1 MEEFG
6 KNSSI
11 QKTPT
16 PGSKIIIHFS
26 YILNDIKKDNEKME
40 LLCKNHNSHNNNIK
54 LISYDEIAN
63 SFYIFLEKKQNY
75 NYNDFEE
82 NENEKFTNNEL
93 NNIIYDYIR
102 YYDGE
107 GWIFLEDDEY
117 IFINDEL
124 TLDKLEVM
132 IKVTIRRSERLYIK
146 NQINNFNKEINR
158 INKKFEI
165 NNDNNPISE
174 MNFNLIVLTANPLMD
189 GENELRTMNDFNNIT
204 SAIYKLLSEQDY
216 LTYADFQ
223 PLTLNSFKEVIL
235 NEKKRPDILH
245 LICKS
250 TYIIPHKT
258 TNKQTKN
265 NDSSN
270 FVNLIFE
277 KENNYNVEYVN
288 KKMISEIFSD
298 QKMKKSIENMTL
310 IISTQLAEDVY
321 NIFQSENFKFKNI
334 LVQHTTLADT
344 DFIEEFNTHFYKE
357 LIFYPYKDINKIY
370 ENALNI
376 YFDKNN
382 NTFCCC
388 FHKHKNNCD
397 FMKNLIHELY
407 NDNNYKNNIEELK
420 KIIPHFAHLMPK
432 CSSINIPTCIEAYKD
447 FCIHYNNC
455 LNELKLKYKLSNKR
469 QTNICCC
476 KDPKTKHDVNNIF
489 WKKFSDG
496 KNNNKNKKVKIY
508 LKNKYIPNYDKIELL
523 VGRNRDVFKVMEFI
537 NSKNGIFNIY
547 GDNMENLKILGN
559 IIVEYYKERHYLY
572 ESKGQD
578 IKCIN
583 LDENNVSDYCEDDL
597 KNNMVYFIY
606 SYVHEKTLIEITRI
620 NNKIKIREKL
630 IILYF
635 SEEKIDNQK
644 INKFLEIIPEPIIKT
659 KKEYVE
665 LNKKFLP
672 NEYIKYQSN
681 YIVRNIWKIEL
692 DEEEEEY

>member
-124 TLDKLEVM
+124 TLDKLKVM

-146 NQINNFNKEINR
+146 NQIKNFNNEINR

-298 QKMKKSIENMTL
+298 QKMKKSVENMTL

-388 FHKHKNNCD
+388 FHKHKNDCD
-397 FMKNLIHELY
+397 FMKNLINELY
-407 NDNNYKNNIEELK
+407 NDNN
-420 KIIPHFAHLMPK
+420 
-432 CSSINIPTCIEAYKD
+432 
-447 FCIHYNNC
+447 
-455 LNELKLKYKLSNKR
+455 
-469 QTNICCC
+469 
-476 KDPKTKHDVNNIF
+476 
-489 WKKFSDG
+489 
-496 KNNNKNKKVKIY
+496 
-508 LKNKYIPNYDKIELL
+508 
-523 VGRNRDVFKVMEFI
+523 
-537 NSKNGIFNIY
+537 
-547 GDNMENLKILGN
+547 
-559 IIVEYYKERHYLY
+559 
-572 ESKGQD
+572 
-578 IKCIN
+578 
-583 LDENNVSDYCEDDL
+583 
-597 KNNMVYFIY
+597 
-606 SYVHEKTLIEITRI
+606 
-620 NNKIKIREKL
+620 
-630 IILYF
+630 
-635 SEEKIDNQK
+635 
-644 INKFLEIIPEPIIKT
+644 
-659 KKEYVE
+659 
-665 LNKKFLP
+665 
-672 NEYIKYQSN
+672 
-681 YIVRNIWKIEL
+681 
-692 DEEEEEY
+692 